1 MANQRHLK
9 RLTQITRLLAGVG
22 LAAAAM
28 LAPAADLVV
37 AHMAPFTGPAS
48 IEAAEYNAG
57 IRLAIKAANAAGGIN
72 GQQVVLKTENDEYKP
87 ERAVAIF
94 RQLAAS
100 EVVATLL
107 PVGSPAMGLI
117 LKEGLPESLK
127 LPIVGLIPAAEP
139 FRSPVHPYVYH
150 IRAGDLT
157 QYRKLVEH
165 ARTIGVQRLA
175 VAYADIPFGAA
186 GLAAIEGMLKKQ
198 SQDLVAR
205 IALPVSDPAKL
216 PEVADALARSNPD
229 FVFLISPA
237 KLAGDFLKTYR
248 AKGLTAPLAMT
259 SYGNADVLC
268 AIAGKENAH
277 GVIMSQVM
285 PNVSNNAIP
294 VVRRFQEDLKKHGE
308 KDMRANIFQLEAY
321 VTTQVLLEGLR
332 RAGPNASRPKL
343 IAALDNGKRIDLG
356 GFAVD
361 FTPTKHT
368 GSEFVDISI
377 VGRDCRLIF

>member
-1 MANQRHLK
+1 MANLRHLK
-9 RLTQITRLLAGVG
+9 RLTPINRLLAGVG
-22 LAAAAM
+22 LAVAAT
-28 LAPAADLVV
+28 LAGAGELVV

-57 IRLAIKAANAAGGIN
+57 IRLAIKAANASGGIN

-87 ERAVAIF
+87 ERAAAIF

-100 EVVATLL
+100 EAVATLL
-107 PVGSPAMGLI
+107 PVGSPAMGQL
-117 LKEGLPESLK
+117 LKDGLPETLK

-139 FRSPVHPYVYH
+139 IRNPVHPYVYH
-150 IRAGDLT
+150 VRAGDLS

-175 VAYADIPFGAA
+175 VVYTDSPFGAA

-205 IALPVSDPAKL
+205 IAIPVSDTARL
-216 PEVADALARSNPD
+216 PEVTDALARSNPD
-229 FVFLISPA
+229 FVFLVSPS
-237 KLAGDFLKTYR
+237 KLAGDFLKVYR
-248 AKGLTAPLAMT
+248 SKGLSAPLAMT

-268 AIAGKENAH
+268 AIAGRENAH

-332 RAGPNASRPKL
+332 RAGSNPSRQKL
-343 IAALDNGKRIDLG
+343 LNALDSGKRIDLG
-356 GFAVD
+356 GYGVD
-361 FTPTKHT
+361 FTPARHT